1 MSRERRREMVD
12 REHPGLSTVRQ
23 CALLGISR
31 SSVYYRPRA
40 PSQKDLAL
48 MKQIDQQYL
57 ATPFYGSRRT
67 KVWLGRQGHWLNRK
81 RVQRLMRTLGLQVIY
96 RRPRTS
102 KPAPGHKVY
111 PYLLGGMEITGP
123 NQVWAADITYIPMA
137 RGFLYLVASMDWY
150 SRYVVAWRLSNTL
163 DADFCVETLEEA
175 LSKGKPEVFNTD
187 QGSQFTSEGFT
198 ELLEEHGVS
207 ISMDGKGR
215 YTDNIF
221 VERLWRTVKYEEV
234 YLKAYSDG
242 REAKDGLEAYFH
254 FYNTQRPHQA
264 LGYRTPAEVFSGDSV
279 QSDEQ
284 SKERRWPASRALVYL
299 GKTAGPSL
307 ITLPQC
313 CPTDGVHL
321 KVTLEGLK
329 DARGIAEIVSV
340 QNQFSLSHT
349 EDEKE
354 LLPYLTEHN
363 IAYLPYS
370 PLGGG
375 GLLKDPRFL
384 RIAQRTNLAPA
395 QLALAWIITKWPTA
409 IPIPG
414 TSDLTHLDENLS
426 AASVFLPQELVS
438 ELDALC

>member
-57 ATPFYGSRRT
+57 ATPFYGSRRM
-67 KVWLGRQGHWLNRK
+67 KVWLGRQGHWVNRK

-321 KVTLEGLK
+321 SMT
-329 DARGIAEIVSV
+329 D
-340 QNQFSLSHT
+340 
-349 EDEKE
+349 
-354 LLPYLTEHN
+354 
-363 IAYLPYS
+363 
-370 PLGGG
+370 
-375 GLLKDPRFL
+375 
-384 RIAQRTNLAPA
+384 
-395 QLALAWIITKWPTA
+395 
-409 IPIPG
+409 
-414 TSDLTHLDENLS
+414 
-426 AASVFLPQELVS
+426 
-438 ELDALC
+438 